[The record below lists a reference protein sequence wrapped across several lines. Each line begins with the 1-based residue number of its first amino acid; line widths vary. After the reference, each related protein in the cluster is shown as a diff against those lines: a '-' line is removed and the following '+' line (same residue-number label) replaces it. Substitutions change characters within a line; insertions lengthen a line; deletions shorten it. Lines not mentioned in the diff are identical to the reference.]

1 MARKIEAQVSS
12 NAHSDRV
19 LSVLHDAQAPA
30 RSLLR
35 EERYD
40 PYTGVTITVWS
51 NAAGAAIPAEQRL
64 N

>member
-1 MARKIEAQVSS
+1 
-12 NAHSDRV
+12 
-19 LSVLHDAQAPA
+19 
-30 RSLLR
+30 LLR

>member
-1 MARKIEAQVSS
+1 MQRPELLMIRIGD
-12 NAHSDRV
+12 SDV
-19 LSVLHDAQAPA
+19 QQSAQAPA